1 MKKILSFLLLS
12 VLFSRITNGQT
23 TVIQGKPIAEI
34 FTDFHYVV
42 NDSLKYNGF
51 DLNRAHLGYNF
62 QPGGNFS
69 STIIVNVASPID
81 LPAGS
86 KAKRYAFFREA
97 SITYSKDKLTV
108 AWGMVNTRTFDFQQ
122 RFWGKRYITAEFQAL
137 YGYGSV
143 ADLGVVAD
151 YKINDIFKVDL
162 SFLNGDGY
170 LNIQMDN
177 SIKTTFGV
185 TATLPNKLSFRLY
198 GDIMKPKGILQNTF
212 IGFAGYANDIISIGA
227 EASYKTNIDLTEG
240 HDAWGLSSTVSLF
253 PNKKYEFF
261 TRVDYSA
268 SVKVPGD
275 QLQWAYKLDGI
286 YLISGIQRNFT
297 NNIKLAL
304 NYRGVFPYDSSR
316 NTTSAIYLNALFKF

>member
-1 MKKILSFLLLS
+1 MKKILSVLLVS
-12 VLFSRITNGQT
+12 FLFSQMIKGQT

-34 FTDFHYVV
+34 FTDFHYIV
-42 NDSLKYNGF
+42 NDTLRYNGF

-62 QPGGNFS
+62 LPGGNFS
-69 STIIVNVASPID
+69 STIIVNVASPVD

-177 SIKTTFGV
+177 SIKTTYGV
-185 TATLPNKLSFRLY
+185 TVTLPNKLSFRLY

-240 HDAWGLSSTVSLF
+240 HDAWGLSSTASLF
-253 PNKKYEFF
+253 PNKKYEIF
-261 TRVDYSA
+261 TRCDYSA

-275 QLQWAYKLDGI
+275 PLQWAYNLDGI

-297 NNIKLAL
+297 KDIKLTL
-304 NYRGVFPYDSSR
+304 NYRGVFPYDNSG
-316 NTTSAIYLNALFKF
+316 NNTSAIYLNALFRF

>member
-1 MKKILSFLLLS
+1 MNKSRYLILSML
-12 VLFSRITNGQT
+12 LFSQISFSQT
-23 TVIQGKPIAEI
+23 DLLKGKPVAEI

-42 NDSLKYNGF
+42 NDTLKYNGF

-62 QPGGNFS
+62 FPGGNFS
-69 STIIVNVASPID
+69 STIIVNIASPID

-108 AWGMVNTRTFDFQQ
+108 AWGMVSTRTFDFQQ
-122 RFWGKRYITAEFQAL
+122 RFWGKRFITAEFQSL

-143 ADLGVVAD
+143 ADLGIVAD
-151 YKINDIFKVDL
+151 YRINDIFKVDL
-162 SFLNGDGY
+162 AFLNGDGY

-185 TATLPNKLSFRLY
+185 MVTLPNRMSFRLY
-198 GDIMKPKGILQNTF
+198 SDIMKPKGVLQNTF
-212 IGFAGYANDIISIGA
+212 IGFAGYANEVISVGA
-227 EASYKTNIDLTEG
+227 EASFKTNIDLTDG

-253 PNKKYEFF
+253 PDKTYEIF

-275 QLQWAYKLDGI
+275 KLQWAYKLDGV

-297 NNIKLAL
+297 KDIKLAL
-304 NYRGVFPYDSSR
+304 NYRGVFPYDSSG
-316 NTTSAIYLNALFKF
+316 NTTSAIYLNALFRF

>member
-1 MKKILSFLLLS
+1 MKRILVFLLLS
-12 VLFSRITNGQT
+12 VLFSRIINGQN

-69 STIIVNVASPID
+69 ATVIVNVASPID

-151 YKINDIFKVDL
+151 YKINDIFKIDL
-162 SFLNGDGY
+162 SVLNGDGY

-177 SIKTTFGV
+177 SIKTAFGA

-198 GDIMKPKGILQNTF
+198 GDIMKPNGILQNTF

-253 PNKKYEFF
+253 PNKKYELF
-261 TRVDYSA
+261 TRFDYSA

-286 YLISGIQRNFT
+286 YLIGGIQRNFT

-304 NYRGVFPYDSSR
+304 NYRGVFPYDPEK